1 MLSLSE
7 RLRVLK
13 SRMRRDPKDPPRT
26 WMRRQWK
33 VFIPFAA
40 LVLGVWVFNAW
51 LGTCGFE
58 GCPSSA
64 AIRAFQP
71 SEGGRI
77 LDRNGRLVG
86 RLEIVRRVN
95 VPLSSVPKYVQQ
107 AFVATEDRRF
117 YEHNGLDWHAF
128 GRAFFRNVGALGIR
142 EGFSTIT
149 MQVAHNSFLA
159 TRYHGRSPLR
169 KLIELR
175 IARLLEHEL
184 TKDQILEHYL
194 NVIYLGNGV
203 NGVEAA
209 SRDLFGK
216 SVSQL
221 TVAQGAMLAAL
232 PKAPSIYSPRHD
244 RLKAVTRRNL
254 VLGLMEEQGYLS
266 TKTGETAKGERLRIA
281 AEEWR
286 PSLVDEPSAMDA
298 VRAVVDS
305 LMPDALKEGDVTV
318 ETTLD
323 FTLQHSAD
331 KNVVRQAAAITQET
345 RDTYGRVP
353 APAQGAYIALDPQ
366 TGDIRALV
374 TGRRTQR
381 GQFDRAIFAKRQPGS
396 AFKPFVYATAMK
408 LGWAPSTVVTDEPIE
423 VDMGKTVW
431 TPANYNDEYKGD
443 VTLREALENSL
454 NAATVIVSQRI
465 GIQNVIQTAHA
476 NGIVSKLDPVP
487 SLALGAEE
495 VTPVELVTAYA
506 PFANGGFR
514 VRPRLVTRILAPDG
528 TVLRE
533 MEPGP
538 RVPSMDPRDAYEI
551 NSMLRAVVD
560 FGTGRALRDWG
571 ISGPVAGKT
580 GTTNNGTDVW
590 FVGFSPSLVA
600 GVWFGYDTPRPIAE
614 NASGGRLA
622 APVWA
627 EIYRTGWREVRGAGW
642 IVPPGMVS
650 AVIDPQSGQ
659 LATEYCPRRV
669 REWFKPSAVPQETC
683 TLHTE
688 DRVIADDSNGETN
701 QQGQN
706 DVDKIMQSLKRQL
719 GRIFGKHRY

>member
-7 RLRVLK
+7 RFRVLK
-13 SRMRRDPKDPPRT
+13 SRLRRDPDDPPRR
-26 WMRRQWK
+26 WMRRQWMIL
-33 VFIPFAA
+33 VPFGAA
-40 LVLGVWVFNAW
+40 VAGIWVFNLW
-51 LGTCGFE
+51 LGTCGFA
-58 GCPSSA
+58 GCPSAA

-77 LDRNGRLVG
+77 LDRNGRLIG
-86 RLEIVRRVN
+86 RLEVVRRVN
-95 VPLSSVPKYVQQ
+95 VPLTSVPKYVQD
-107 AFVATEDRRF
+107 AFIATEDRRF
-117 YEHNGLDWHAF
+117 YEHNGLDWRAV
-128 GRAFFRNVGALGIR
+128 GRALFRNVGALGIR

-216 SVSQL
+216 SVSQIS
-221 TVAQGAMLAAL
+221 VAQGAVLAAL
-232 PKAPSIYSPRHD
+232 PKAPSTYSPRHD
-244 RLKAVTRRNL
+244 LLKAVTRRNL
-254 VLGLMEEQGYLS
+254 VLDLMADQGYLS
-266 TKTGETAKGERLRIA
+266 TRTASTAKNERLRIA
-281 AEEWR
+281 ADEWR

-305 LMPDALKEGDVTV
+305 MLPDALKEGDVTV

-331 KNVVRQAAAITQET
+331 RNVVRQAAAITAET
-345 RDTYGRVP
+345 RDTYGRV
-353 APAQGAYIALDPQ
+353 AEPAQGAYIALDPE

-374 TGRRTQR
+374 TGHRTQR
-381 GQFDRAIFAKRQPGS
+381 GQFDRAVFAKRQPGS
-396 AFKPFVYATAMK
+396 AFKPFVYATAMHA
-408 LGWAPSTVVTDEPIE
+408 GWAPSTIVDDEPIE
-423 VDMGKTVW
+423 VDVGRDVW
-431 TPANYNDEYKGD
+431 TPANYNDEYKGE

-454 NAATVIVSQRI
+454 NAATVIVSQRV
-465 GIQNVIQTAHA
+465 GITNIINTAH
-476 NGIVSKLDPVP
+476 NSGIASPLQPLP

-495 VTPVELVTAYA
+495 VTPIELVSAYA

-514 VRPRLVTRILAPDG
+514 IRPRLVTRILAPDG
-528 TVLRE
+528 TVLKE
-533 MEPGP
+533 MESA
-538 RVPSMDPRDAYEI
+538 PSIPVMDPRDAYEV

-560 FGTGRALRDWG
+560 FGTGRALRDDG
-571 ISGPVAGKT
+571 IAGPVAGKT

-590 FVGFSPSLVA
+590 FVGFSPTLVA

-622 APVWA
+622 APTWA
-627 EIYRTGWREVRGAGW
+627 EIYRTGWREQRGNGFV
-642 IVPPGMVS
+642 VPPGMVS
-650 AVIDPQSGQ
+650 AIIDPESGQ
-659 LATEYCPRRV
+659 LATDYCPHRV
-669 REWFKPSAVPQETC
+669 REWFKPDAVPQDPC
-683 TLHTE
+683 ALHTA
-688 DRVIADDSNGETN
+688 DRVIANDASGDANPSTP
-701 QQGQN
+701 N
-706 DVDKIMQSLKRQL
+706 DVDKIMQSLKRSL